1 MKRRIYRI
9 IIMIIIMIMISLTSS
24 YVNASLW
31 TDAQGWLEKGEESST
46 LAENMNNAMDRFS
59 DLAGLLFGIGF
70 GIGLIALVAL
80 GISYLLAS
88 SSETK
93 SEIKQKTIVVA
104 VGLGVLLGSLSIWR
118 IVVGVLSS
126 GT

>member
-9 IIMIIIMIMISLTSS
+9 LIMIMIIIGLSTS
-24 YVNASLW
+24 YVKASMW
-31 TDAQGWLEKGEESST
+31 TDAKQWLEIGQEENFNLT
-46 LAENMNNAMDRFS
+46 DNMDIAMDNFS
-59 DLAGLLFGIGF
+59 ELAGLLFGIGF
-70 GIGLIALVAL
+70 GIGLIALAGL

-88 SSETK
+88 SAETK

-104 VGLGVLLGSLSIWR
+104 IGLGVLLGSLAIWR
-118 IVVGVLSS
+118 IVVGVLSA

>member
-9 IIMIIIMIMISLTSS
+9 LIMIIIIIGLTTS
-24 YVNASLW
+24 YVKASLW
-31 TDAQGWLEKGEESST
+31 TDAQDWLEKGEEYST
-46 LAENMNNAMDRFS
+46 LADNTNNAMNRFS
-59 DLAGLLFGIGF
+59 ELSGLLFGIGF

-104 VGLGVLLGSLSIWR
+104 IGLGVLLGSLSIWR

>member
-9 IIMIIIMIMISLTSS
+9 LIMIMIIIGLSTS
-24 YVNASLW
+24 YVKASMW
-31 TDAQGWLEKGEESST
+31 TDAKQWLEIGQEENLNLSD
-46 LAENMNNAMDRFS
+46 NMDIAMDNFS
-59 DLAGLLFGIGF
+59 ELAGLLFGIGF
-70 GIGLIALVAL
+70 GIGLIALAGL

-88 SSETK
+88 SAETK

-104 VGLGVLLGSLSIWR
+104 IGLGVLLGSLAIWR
-118 IVVGVLSS
+118 IVVGVLSA

>member
-9 IIMIIIMIMISLTSS
+9 LIMIIIIIGLSTS
-24 YVNASLW
+24 YVKASLW
-31 TDAQGWLEKGEESST
+31 TDAKSWLEKGKEYST
-46 LAENMNNAMDRFS
+46 LVEDTENAMNSFS
-59 DLAGLLFGIGF
+59 ELAGLLFGIGF
-70 GIGLIALVAL
+70 GIGLIALAGL

-88 SSETK
+88 SAETK

-104 VGLGVLLGSLSIWR
+104 IGLGVLLGSLAIWR
-118 IVVGVLSS
+118 IVVGVLSA

>member
-9 IIMIIIMIMISLTSS
+9 LIMIMIIIGLSTS
-24 YVNASLW
+24 YVKASMW
-31 TDAQGWLEKGEESST
+31 TDAKQWLEIGQEENFNLT
-46 LAENMNNAMDRFS
+46 DNMDIAMDNFS
-59 DLAGLLFGIGF
+59 ELAGLLFGIGF
-70 GIGLIALVAL
+70 GIGLITLAGL

-88 SSETK
+88 SAETK

-104 VGLGVLLGSLSIWR
+104 IGLGVLLGSLAIWR
-118 IVVGVLSS
+118 IVVGILSA

>member
-9 IIMIIIMIMISLTSS
+9 LIMIMIIIGLSTS
-24 YVNASLW
+24 YVKASMW
-31 TDAQGWLEKGEESST
+31 TDAKQSLEIGQEENFNLT
-46 LAENMNNAMDRFS
+46 DNMDIAMDNFS
-59 DLAGLLFGIGF
+59 ELAGLLFGIGF
-70 GIGLIALVAL
+70 GIGLIALAGL

-88 SSETK
+88 SAETK

-104 VGLGVLLGSLSIWR
+104 IGLGVLLGSLAIWR
-118 IVVGVLSS
+118 IVVGVLSA

>member
-9 IIMIIIMIMISLTSS
+9 LIMIMIIIGLSTS
-24 YVNASLW
+24 YVKASMW
-31 TDAQGWLEKGEESST
+31 TDAKQWLEIGQEENFNLT
-46 LAENMNNAMDRFS
+46 DNMDIAMDNFS
-59 DLAGLLFGIGF
+59 ELAGLLFGIGF
-70 GIGLIALVAL
+70 GIGLIALAGL

-88 SSETK
+88 SAETK

-104 VGLGVLLGSLSIWR
+104 IGLGVLLGSLAIWR
-118 IVVGVLSS
+118 IVVGILSA

>member
-1 MKRRIYRI
+1 
-9 IIMIIIMIMISLTSS
+9 MISLTSS

>member
-9 IIMIIIMIMISLTSS
+9 LIMIMIIIGLSTS
-24 YVNASLW
+24 YVKASMW
-31 TDAQGWLEKGEESST
+31 RDAKQWLEKGEEYST
-46 LAENMNNAMDRFS
+46 LAEDTENAMNVFS
-59 DLAGLLFGIGF
+59 ELAGLLFGIGF
-70 GIGLIALVAL
+70 GIGLIALAGL

-88 SSETK
+88 SAETK

-104 VGLGVLLGSLSIWR
+104 IGLGVLLGSLAIWR
-118 IVVGVLSS
+118 IVVGILSA

>member
-9 IIMIIIMIMISLTSS
+9 IIMIIIMISLTSS

>member
-9 IIMIIIMIMISLTSS
+9 LIMIIIIIGLTTS
-24 YVNASLW
+24 YVKASLW

-104 VGLGVLLGSLSIWR
+104 IGLGVLLGSLSIWR
-118 IVVGVLSS
+118 IVVGILSS

>member
-31 TDAQGWLEKGEESST
+31 TDAQGWLEKGEESSA